1 MQGVA
6 RNFFTLAVIYAVVGM
21 LLGLSMAMSQDHSQ
35 TPTHA
40 HIMVLGW
47 VMSSVFAFFYH
58 LVPAARNSK
67 LAVVH
72 FWLSAISSIGMVIGL
87 YVLYGGNPVD
97 RASPGHVRNR
107 LLSSRPCSSRI
118 LRSAR
123 SGAVKQPGQ
132 PAGSQRTDENFSLI
146 PGGLLTVG

>member
-21 LLGLSMAMSQDHSQ
+21 LLGLSMAMSQDHTQ

-47 VMSSVFAFFYH
+47 VTSSVFAFFYH

-67 LAVVH
+67 LAIVH
-72 FWLSAISSIGMVIGL
+72 FWLSGISSIVMMIGL
-87 YVLYGGNPVD
+87 FVLYGGNPSIEPVLGVSAMAFIAATVLFAFIAL
-97 RASPGHVRNR
+97 RA
-107 LLSSRPCSSRI
+107 LW
-118 LRSAR
+118 
-123 SGAVKQPGQ
+123 SGETAPAVSK
-132 PAGSQRTDENFSLI
+132 AAAH
-146 PGGLLTVG
+146 

>member
-47 VMSSVFAFFYH
+47 VTSSVFAFFYH

-87 YVLYGGNPVD
+87 YVLYGGNPAIEPLLGMCAIAFIVATVLFAYIAL
-97 RASPGHVRNR
+97 RALWGGETAGAAG
-107 LLSSRPCSSRI
+107 RI
-118 LRSAR
+118 A
-123 SGAVKQPGQ
+123 AH
-132 PAGSQRTDENFSLI
+132 
-146 PGGLLTVG
+146 